1 MIKEIFVRSRKDMK
15 QESYRISEKS
25 VIISISD
32 IDKDRIVFPVN
43 SDILDIL
50 SLTFEDWD
58 DPDDKACISE
68 LDAEKI
74 MNFVKRWNSKNYDV
88 NLYVNCEA
96 GQSRSAGVAAAI
108 SKFLFGDD
116 SWFFKT
122 KTPNML
128 CYRRVLEQLVK

>member
-58 DPDDKACISE
+58 DPDDKTCISE

-74 MNFVKRWNSKNYDV
+74 MNFVKRWNTKNYDV

-116 SWFFKT
+116 
-122 KTPNML
+122 
-128 CYRRVLEQLVK
+128 

>member
-1 MIKEIFVRSRKDMK
+1 MG
-15 QESYRISEKS
+15 
-25 VIISISD
+25 
-32 IDKDRIVFPVN
+32 KDRIVFPVN

-58 DPDDKACISE
+58 DPDDKTCISE
-68 LDAEKI
+68 IDAEKI
-74 MNFVKRWNSKNYDV
+74 MNFVKRWNTKNYDV

>member
-1 MIKEIFVRSRKDMK
+1 MIKNIFVKSRNEMK
-15 QESYRISEKS
+15 QESYLISKKS
-25 VIISISD
+25 IIISISD
-32 IDKDRIVFPVN
+32 IDKDRIIFAVN
-43 SDILDIL
+43 SDILDVL

-58 DPDDKACISE
+58 DPDDITCISK

-74 MNFVKRWNSKNYDV
+74 VRFVNRWNSKDYDI

-108 SKFLFGDD
+108 SKKLFNDD

-128 CYRRVLEQLVK
+128 CYRRVLGEFNK